1 MNVKLLREVEKRIL
15 AEPRRFDMMTFGD
28 KLDKEAIEALG
39 EEAPPCGTVAC
50 IAGHVD
56 WMTHPR
62 LFAASVAIDRF
73 ARDDSIV
80 ERAAK
85 ELGLNRFE
93 LSQDT
98 YAGRLFFDDEW
109 PKKFQAAFS
118 KAKTPLQRAKVAV
131 KRIEHFIKTNGKE

>member
-1 MNVKLLREVEKRIL
+1 MNVKLLRKVEKRIL

-73 ARDDSIV
+73 ARDDSIA

-85 ELGLNRFE
+85 ELGLGFE

>member
-73 ARDDSIV
+73 ARDDSIA

-85 ELGLNRFE
+85 ELGLGFE

-118 KAKTPLQRAKVAV
+118 KAKTPLQRAEVAV

>member
-73 ARDDSIV
+73 ARDDSIA

-85 ELGLNRFE
+85 ELGLGFE

>member
-73 ARDDSIV
+73 ARDDSIAK
-80 ERAAK
+80 RAAI
-85 ELGLNRFE
+85 ELGLGFDP
-93 LSQDT
+93 SQDT
-98 YAGRLFFDDEW
+98 NAGRLFFDDEW

>member
-15 AEPRRFDMMTFGD
+15 AEPRRFDMMTFGR
-28 KLDKEAIEALG
+28 KLNKRTIEALG
-39 EEAPPCGTVAC
+39 KQAPPCGTVAC

-56 WMTHPR
+56 WMAHPR
-62 LFAASVAIDRF
+62 LFAASVALGDY
-73 ARDDSIV
+73 DDSIV

-98 YAGRLFFDDEW
+98 YAGRLFFDNEW
-109 PKKFQAAFS
+109 PEKFQAALAE
-118 KAKTPLQRAKVAV
+118 AKTPLQRAEVAV

>member
-1 MNVKLLREVEKRIL
+1 MNVKLLRKVEKRIL
-15 AEPRRFDMMTFGD
+15 AEPRRFDMMTFGT
-28 KLDKEAIEALG
+28 KLNKRTIKALG
-39 EEAPPCGTVAC
+39 KQAPPCGTVAC

-62 LFAASVAIDRF
+62 LFAASVALGDY
-73 ARDDSIV
+73 DDSIV

-85 ELGLNRFE
+85 ELGLGFE

-98 YAGRLFFDDEW
+98 YAGRLFFDNEW
-109 PKKFQAAFS
+109 PEKFQAALAE
-118 KAKTPLQRAKVAV
+118 AKTPLQRAEVAV

>member
-15 AEPRRFDMMTFGD
+15 AEPRRFDMMTFGT
-28 KLDKEAIEALG
+28 KLNKRTIRALG
-39 EEAPPCGTVAC
+39 KQAPPCGTVAC

-85 ELGLNRFE
+85 ELGLGFE

-98 YAGRLFFDDEW
+98 YAGRLFFDNEW
-109 PKKFQAAFS
+109 PEKFQAALAE
-118 KAKTPLQRAKVAV
+118 AKTPLQRAEVAV

>member
-1 MNVKLLREVEKRIL
+1 MNVKLLRKVEKRIL

-85 ELGLNRFE
+85 ELGLGFDP
-93 LSQDT
+93 SQDT
-98 YAGRLFFDDEW
+98 NAGRLFFDDEW

>member
-1 MNVKLLREVEKRIL
+1 MNVKLLRKVEKRIL

-62 LFAASVAIDRF
+62 LFAASVALGDY
-73 ARDDSIV
+73 DDSIV

-85 ELGLNRFE
+85 ELGLGFDP
-93 LSQDT
+93 SQDT
-98 YAGRLFFDDEW
+98 NAGRLFFDDEW

>member
-62 LFAASVAIDRF
+62 LFAASVALGDY
-73 ARDDSIV
+73 DDSIV

-85 ELGLNRFE
+85 ELGLGFE
-93 LSQDT
+93 PSQDT
-98 YAGRLFFDDEW
+98 NAGRLFFDNEW
-109 PKKFQAAFS
+109 PEKFQAALAE
-118 KAKTPLQRAKVAV
+118 AKTPLQRAEVAV